1 MKRFYPLLFIF
12 LLPAISACNS
22 NKLEPATHAAKNN
35 CPARSDKAAMYSL
48 ALSVIDKHDNDN
60 IWNLAEIDTTDFAV
74 SENYFTNTKTRNRLV
89 LMNGRAGLSAGSAHR
104 LLMLFACPDSFKLL
118 WSGQVGNIH
127 FGADIFDL
135 TGDGIMEILETSGA
149 TWMGECTESFS
160 IYNFEDGKHHTLFN
174 AVSSSVL
181 DCGGEDLGQ
190 LYKKGD
196 TLETHFDCSRLRTG
210 DKKYGVRQIRTIKI
224 HNGGHT
230 DEQILKN
237 LKVTVDTT
245 IITL

>member
-89 LMNGRAGLSAGSAHR
+89 LEGRDCRQDRHTGFSCFLPVLIHLNYYGQG
-104 LLMLFACPDSFKLL
+104 KL
-118 WSGQVGNIH
+118 
-127 FGADIFDL
+127 
-135 TGDGIMEILETSGA
+135 EI
-149 TWMGECTESFS
+149 S
-160 IYNFEDGKHHTLFN
+160 I
-174 AVSSSVL
+174 S
-181 DCGGEDLGQ
+181 
-190 LYKKGD
+190 
-196 TLETHFDCSRLRTG
+196 
-210 DKKYGVRQIRTIKI
+210 
-224 HNGGHT
+224 
-230 DEQILKN
+230 
-237 LKVTVDTT
+237 
-245 IITL
+245 